1 MSQGVAARL
10 YAKPRPAWFGRAVCK
25 GVDPELFFAVIPGPD
40 GYVEA
45 KAVCAECPVAADCL
59 EYAIEN
65 NELYGVFGGLT
76 AHDRKDLIARRNRG
90 AA

>member
-1 MSQGVAARL
+1 VSQGVPARVF
-10 YAKPRPAWFGRAVCK
+10 AQPVPAWFRNAVCK

-45 KAVCAECPVAADCL
+45 KAVCAGCPVAADCL

-65 NELYGVFGGLT
+65 NELYGVFGGVT
-76 AHDRKDLIARRNRG
+76 AHDRKVLVAQRNRG